1 MSDPRPTSPLPG
13 VLRVLA
19 VPLAAGYSRIIGSRN
34 AAFDAGRGVVEI
46 DRPVISVGNLSVG
59 GTGKTPMV
67 AWVVRTLLEGGL
79 RPAIAMR
86 GYARSGSTGE
96 SDEEEEYRES
106 LGGVAVV
113 AQPNRLAGLLA
124 LFATREGERCDC
136 VVLDDGFQ
144 HRRIARQLDIV
155 LVDATRDP
163 FSDRLLPSGWLREPV
178 ASLARAG
185 IVVLTHAESVS
196 ASEMGTLKREIARIK
211 PAVKIAI
218 ARHVW
223 KSLTLSSEAG
233 ERNEPVAW
241 LRGKRAVAACGIGN
255 PGPFVK
261 SVTNAAGNP
270 AVEFVRP
277 DHDPFAPRTVRLLV
291 EKAKEAGADA
301 IVVTGKDWAKIKR
314 VGPEAWP
321 CPVVRANLEI
331 AFDEGGETIK
341 RAVLEAASAEPPER
355 EQ

>member
-1 MSDPRPTSPLPG
+1 MTDSRPSSPLPG
-13 VLRVLA
+13 ALRVFA
-19 VPLAAGYSRIIGSRN
+19 RPLAAGYARIIGSRN

-59 GTGKTPMV
+59 GTGKSPTV
-67 AWVVRTLLEGGL
+67 AWVVRALVEAGHH
-79 RPAIAMR
+79 PAIAMR
-86 GYARSGSTGE
+86 GYGGGASGS
-96 SDEEEEYRES
+96 DEAEEYRES
-106 LGGVAVV
+106 LDGVPVI
-113 AQPNRLAGLLA
+113 AQPDRLAGLLA
-124 LFATREGERCDC
+124 LVATEQGERCDC

-185 IVVLTHAESVS
+185 VVVLTHAESVPAAKVS
-196 ASEMGTLKREIARIK
+196 SLKRDVSRIK
-211 PAVKIAI
+211 PALKIAV

-223 KSLTLSSEAG
+223 KSLSVVGAEGG

-241 LRGKRAVAACGIGN
+241 LRGKRVVAACGIGN

-261 SVTNAAGNP
+261 SVSDAAGNP
-270 AVEFVRP
+270 AVEFIRP
-277 DHDPFAPRTVRLLV
+277 DHDPFVPRTLQQLLDLAKT
-291 EKAKEAGADA
+291 KAVDA
-301 IVVTGKDWAKIKR
+301 IAVTGKDWPKLR
-314 VGPEAWP
+314 CVRPDAWP

-331 AFDEGGETIK
+331 AFDEGGEMLK
-341 RAVLEAASAEPPER
+341 LAVLDAAGAVLPAR